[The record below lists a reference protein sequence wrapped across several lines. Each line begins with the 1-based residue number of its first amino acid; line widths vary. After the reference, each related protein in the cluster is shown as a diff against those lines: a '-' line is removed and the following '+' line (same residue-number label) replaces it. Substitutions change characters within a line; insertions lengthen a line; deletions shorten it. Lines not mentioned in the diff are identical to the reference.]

1 MKGSRPGTQGTVGG
15 RRKINIPS
23 GLGKIGSLRNINGD
37 DIKRPNTTAMGMKP
51 PYKGMPVNRP
61 FTGITGGISNG
72 MTIGNFMGGRAT
84 SAANAFKNPKLRRF
98 ENLIFK
104 LKKILESEKKNL
116 RQIKTLSSKEIDQ
129 RNQLEKILRY
139 CVDDVKNEIQKKK
152 TESKVQYYQKPVAGM
167 LGGNQ
172 NARRGGG
179 GMGKF
184 G

>member
-1 MKGSRPGTQGTVGG
+1 MKGSRPGTQGTFGG

-116 RQIKTLSSKEIDQ
+116 R
-129 RNQLEKILRY
+129 
-139 CVDDVKNEIQKKK
+139 
-152 TESKVQYYQKPVAGM
+152 
-167 LGGNQ
+167 
-172 NARRGGG
+172 
-179 GMGKF
+179 
-184 G
+184 